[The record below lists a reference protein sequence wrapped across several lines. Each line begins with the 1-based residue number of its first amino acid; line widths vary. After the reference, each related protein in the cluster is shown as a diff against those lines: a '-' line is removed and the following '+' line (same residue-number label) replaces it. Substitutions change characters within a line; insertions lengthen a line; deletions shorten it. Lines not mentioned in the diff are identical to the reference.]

1 MENSSRPTV
10 SGSASNSGGCELGPC
25 FIAALA
31 LRHSK
36 SCSMRC
42 GAALASDSA
51 DGAAAAPGVAYNI
64 AEVSAAV
71 NGMLTSFESAFP
83 GGLADIVQ
91 QLTPPLSIPSTLPG
105 LAVGTGEQMYDWY
118 QNH

>member
-1 MENSSRPTV
+1 
-10 SGSASNSGGCELGPC
+10 
-25 FIAALA
+25 
-31 LRHSK
+31 
-36 SCSMRC
+36 
-42 GAALASDSA
+42 
-51 DGAAAAPGVAYNI
+51 
-64 AEVSAAV
+64 
-71 NGMLTSFESAFP
+71 MLTSFESAFP